1 MGKINT
7 VAQAGG
13 ELRLN
18 FLKPNQDQLRNH
30 TTMQYI

>member
-18 FLKPNQDQLRNH
+18 FLKPNQDQLRK
-30 TTMQYI
+30 MQLQDLW